1 MSKVE
6 IELNREGV
14 RQLMRSPEMQAILKA
29 QAETIKDHCGEGYEA
44 YVAQTRAV
52 AIVGT
57 ATEAAI
63 NDNSDNNTIL
73 KAVGASRNGASRN
86 GAVVHEH
93 YRHLK
98 DGRVIKVK
106 SYQRKK

>member
-14 RQLMRSPEMQAILKA
+14 RQLMRSPEMQVILKA
-29 QAETIKDHCGEGYEA
+29 QAEAIKDKCGEGYETYTA
-44 YVAQTRAV
+44 PTRAV

-73 KAVGASRNGASRN
+73 KAVGASRNGA
-86 GAVVHEH
+86 VVHEH

>member
-73 KAVGASRNGASRN
+73 KAVGASRNGA
-86 GAVVHEH
+86 VVHEH

-106 SYQRKK
+106 SYQRKN

>member
-29 QAETIKDHCGEGYEA
+29 QAEAIKDKCGEGYETYTA
-44 YVAQTRAV
+44 PTRAV

-57 ATEAAI
+57 ATADAI
-63 NDNSDNNTIL
+63 RDNSDNNTIL
-73 KAVGASRNGASRN
+73 NAVGASRN

>member
-14 RQLMRSPEMQAILKA
+14 RQLMRSPEMQAVLKA
-29 QAETIKDHCGEGYEA
+29 QAEAIKDKCGEGYET
-44 YVAQTRAV
+44 YIAQTRAV
-52 AIVGT
+52 AIVRTG
-57 ATEAAI
+57 TEAAI
-63 NDNSDNNTIL
+63 CDNSDNNTIL
-73 KAVGASRNGASRN
+73 KAVGASRN

-98 DGRVIKVK
+98 DGRVIKVR

>member
-44 YVAQTRAV
+44 YVAQARAV

-73 KAVGASRNGASRN
+73 KAVGASRNGA
-86 GAVVHEH
+86 VVHEH